1 MFACDGPA
9 TVRKSLGSHSDFR
22 HRRFPHLT
30 MAAVLSPSDLP
41 PNPSADDILNAF
53 LEFLGSTGTEP
64 YAHQEEAILE
74 LFQDKNVILDTPTG
88 SGKSLV
94 ALAMQFKSLCQGR
107 RSYYTVPIK
116 ALANEKFL
124 SLCRVFGPE
133 NVGLV
138 TGDSTVNAK
147 APVLCCTA
155 EILSNIALRDGAGA
169 PVDDVIMDEFHYYSD
184 HSRGAAWQIPLLT
197 LPKARFLLMS
207 ATLGDSSFF
216 SNQLS
221 SLTGVETV
229 LVQSDQ
235 RPVPLEFTYSTTPL
249 EEKVAELVEANRA
262 PVYLVHFT
270 QNACAET
277 ARNLLSTNF
286 CTKDEKTAIARALDD
301 ADFRSPYGR
310 ELSKIIRHGV
320 GIHHAGLLPKYRLL
334 IEKLT
339 ARGLL
344 KVVCGTDTL
353 GVGVNVPIRTV
364 MLTGLCKYDGR
375 GTKILAVRDFRQI
388 VGRAGR
394 RGFDD
399 IGYVVSQA
407 PEHVIDNLK
416 LEEKAAANPNK
427 KKSFVKRKPPEK
439 GYVHW
444 DEATFQKLIGAPPE
458 ALTSRFNINHGILLN
473 VLSRRGEDGC
483 AALKKLIADCHETG
497 AKKKALRTH
506 AFTLFRGLVGAKILH
521 IIPPAKRTGPRKVM
535 LDIDLPEDFSINHA
549 LGLWLLDAIPQLDRE
564 ADDHA
569 INVISLIESILEN
582 PDGVLRKQVDL
593 IKDELMARLKNEG
606 VEYDDRIAR
615 LEEVEWPKPGKEF
628 IYSTFNEFKLKHPY
642 LANES
647 IRPKSIAREMIE
659 NYQSFEDYVKTYKLE
674 RTEAILLRHLSEVYK
689 VLSQTVPDGF
699 KTEQLH
705 EAESFLELIVR
716 HTDSSLLDEWET
728 LKNPEAIADTTTAEA
743 KIAAFKAKIPYTKDK
758 VAFNRQ
764 LRNHLLTLVTAL
776 SRYQAATV
784 ISLIEPADSDG
795 KPWSS
800 ERLVRLLDAYHEGH
814 HQIRLDPE
822 ARNAR
827 HTHLADDGITVH
839 QTLIDPDDLNDWA
852 VRLTLDLEK
861 SNEART
867 PILRLESIE
876 PIG

>member
-1 MFACDGPA
+1 MPA
-9 TVRKSLGSHSDFR
+9 
-22 HRRFPHLT
+22 
-30 MAAVLSPSDLP
+30 LSIADLP
-41 PNPSADDILNAF
+41 ENPTPDDILNAF
-53 LEFLGSTGTEP
+53 LDFLAGTGTEP

-94 ALAMQFKSLCQGR
+94 ALAMQFKSLAQGR

-124 SLCRVFGPE
+124 SLCNVLGPE
-133 NVGLV
+133 NVGLL
-138 TGDSTVNAK
+138 TGDSTVNPK

-155 EILSNIALRDGAGA
+155 EILSNIALRDGAA
-169 PVDDVIMDEFHYYSD
+169 AHADDIIMDEFHYYAD

-216 SNQLS
+216 SKQLTE
-221 SLTGVETV
+221 LTGAPTV

-249 EEKVAELVEANRA
+249 EEMVAELVEKNQA

-286 CTKDEKTAIARALDD
+286 CTKDEKTAIARSLDA

-310 ELSKIIRHGV
+310 ELSKILRHGV

-334 IEKLT
+334 VEKLT

-388 VGRAGR
+388 AGRAGR

-399 IGYVVSQA
+399 IGYVVCQA
-407 PEHVIDNLK
+407 PEHVIENLK
-416 LEEKAAANPNK
+416 LEAKANANPNK

-439 GYVHW
+439 GFVNW
-444 DEATFQKLIGAPPE
+444 DEATFRKLIGSPAEP
-458 ALTSRFNINHGILLN
+458 LVSRFNINHGILLN
-473 VLSRRGEDGC
+473 VLSRTDEDGC
-483 AALKKLIADCHETG
+483 AALKKLIADSHETPSRQR
-497 AKKKALRTH
+497 ALRKH

-521 IIPPAKRTGPRKVM
+521 ILPTAKRTGPRKVI

-564 ADDHA
+564 SDDYA
-569 INVISLIESILEN
+569 LDVLSLIEAILEN
-582 PDGVLRKQVDL
+582 PDAVLRKQVDL
-593 IKDELMARLKNEG
+593 LKTELMAQLKDEG

-628 IYSTFNEFKLKHPY
+628 IYATFNEFKLKHPY
-642 LANES
+642 LANENV
-647 IRPKSIAREMIE
+647 RPKCVAREMVA

-674 RTEAILLRHLSEVYK
+674 RTEAVLLRHLSEVYK
-689 VLSQTVPDGF
+689 VLSQTVPDNL
-699 KTEQLH
+699 KTESLH
-705 EAESFLELIVR
+705 EVESFLELIVR
-716 HTDSSLLDEWET
+716 HTDSSLIDEWET
-728 LKNPEAIADTTTAEA
+728 LKNPEAVQDHSAAEE
-743 KIAAFKAKIPYTKDK
+743 KLRAFKAKIPYTKDQP
-758 VAFNRQ
+758 AFNRQ
-764 LRNHLLTLVTAL
+764 LRNHILTLVTAL
-776 SRYQAATV
+776 ARYQTETA
-784 ISLIEPADSDG
+784 ISLVEAVDGEG
-795 KPWSS
+795 KPWTN
-800 ERLVRLLDAYHEGH
+800 ERLVRLLDQYHESH
-814 HQIRLDPE
+814 PQIRLDPE

-827 HTHLADDGITVH
+827 HTHLAENGITIH
-839 QTLIDPDDLNDWA
+839 QTLIDPDELNDWCLT
-852 VRLTLDLEK
+852 LTLDRAK
-861 SNEART
+861 SDEMRT
-867 PILRLESIE
+867 PVLTLESIGV
-876 PIG
+876 IA

>member
-1 MFACDGPA
+1 M
-9 TVRKSLGSHSDFR
+9 S
-22 HRRFPHLT
+22 
-30 MAAVLSPSDLP
+30 SPLDPKKLP
-41 PNPSADDILNAF
+41 EHPSTDDILNAF
-53 LEFLGSTGTEP
+53 LDYLASTGTEP
-64 YAHQEEAILE
+64 YGHQEEAILE

-107 RSYYTVPIK
+107 QSYYTVPIK

-124 SLCRVFGPE
+124 SLCHVFGPE

-138 TGDSTVNAK
+138 TGDSTVNGK
-147 APVLCCTA
+147 APILCCTA
-155 EILSNIALRDGAGA
+155 EILSNIALRDGADA
-169 PVDDVIMDEFHYYSD
+169 KVDDVIMDEFHYYAD

-197 LPKARFLLMS
+197 LPRAKFLLMS

-216 SNQLS
+216 SKQLTD
-221 SLTGVETV
+221 LTGAPTV

-235 RPVPLEFTYSTTPL
+235 RPVPLEFSYSTTPL
-249 EEKVAELVEANRA
+249 EEKVAELVEAGRA

-286 CTKDEKTAIARALDD
+286 CTKEEKTAIARALDD

-364 MLTGLCKYDGR
+364 LLTGLCKYDGR

-388 VGRAGR
+388 CGRAGR
-394 RGFDD
+394 RGFDN
-399 IGYVVSQA
+399 IGYVEAQA
-407 PEHVIDNLK
+407 PEHVIENLK

-427 KKSFVKRKPPEK
+427 KRSFVKRKPPEK

-458 ALTSRFNINHGILLN
+458 PLVSRFNITHGILLN
-473 VLSRRGEDGC
+473 VLSRRHEDGC
-483 AALKKLIADCHETG
+483 AALKKLIKDSHETPTR
-497 AKKKALRTH
+497 KRALGKQ
-506 AFTLFRGLVGAKILH
+506 AFTLFRGLVEAKILH
-521 IIPPAKRTGPRKVM
+521 IIPPSKRTDSRKVM
-535 LDIDLPEDFSINHA
+535 LDIDLPEDFSINHT

-564 ADDHA
+564 ADDYA
-569 INVISLIESILEN
+569 LNVISLIEAILEN

-593 IKDELMARLKNEG
+593 LKDELMAKLKNEG

-628 IYSTFNEFKLKHPY
+628 IYSTFNEFKPKHPY

-689 VLSQTVPDGF
+689 VLSQTVPDSA
-699 KTEQLH
+699 KTEGLH

-728 LKNPEAIADTTTAEA
+728 LKHPEAVAEASPTAEA
-743 KIAAFKAKIPYTKDK
+743 RIQAFKAKIPYTRDK
-758 VAFNRQ
+758 QAFTRQ
-764 LRNHLLTLVTAL
+764 LRNHLLTIVTAL
-776 SRYQAATV
+776 SRYQTETV
-784 ISLIEPADSDG
+784 ISLIEPADSAD
-795 KPWSS
+795 KPWTN
-800 ERLVRLLDAYHEGH
+800 ERLIRLLDQYHESH

-822 ARNAR
+822 ARNSR
-827 HTHLADDGITVH
+827 HTHIADDGITVH
-839 QTLIDPDDLNDWA
+839 QTLIDPDDLNDWSIQ
-852 VRLTLDLEK
+852 LTLDLTK
-861 SNEART
+861 SDDMRT
-867 PILRLESIE
+867 PILRLEGLA
-876 PIG
+876 PIA